1 MNIIDKERQEREWK
15 RNFHLNF
22 SPMYAM
28 FAWSIIFAIAVCL
41 SPQAKAE
48 EIEEVVVVAQQ
59 VKTVKADPLKESSF
73 IRVLL
78 PAHTWTAG
86 GDGAFQGYN
95 ERGAQTVHTAV
106 YKNGIPA
113 NLPGSAWYDF
123 GTDLA
128 TGQKVKII
136 SGANSVVYGSGSI
149 AGTILIKD
157 NIEQGVTA
165 RFGTQSHRFV
175 SIAPTNWFQYTAMET
190 NQDSV
195 RNDNVEKDL
204 YSNKNA
210 KFNIDVQDFTITADY
225 TDYRYDY
232 DNCYDSN
239 FEASNDCKQDGEKY
253 NFAVNNE
260 YFTLG
265 RTHDK
270 ANYTTGDW
278 LSYYNESSTDYLR
291 VGDQVDLSNK
301 LQVGYGVDAS
311 HEQYKTLT
319 DDYDRDN
326 YGAYLNI
333 NADFAMKYNFGFR
346 VGNEDQNALRFG
358 SERGPFFLNVG
369 NSYRR
374 PTLYELNGD
383 GYVSAN
389 ADLLPEE
396 AIGYEIGFGV
406 LSLFRYEFEQAIE
419 YTPGF
424 YEDVTTSETVTDP
437 ETGETTV
444 ITTTEQVWNAP
455 KYYNTGAYETQGL
468 RYAQEF
474 GAFKVALAVTDTDQ
488 ARVPK
493 YMGVLGWNQ
502 SFGSHEF
509 DITFRGQFNRKP
521 GPYDGDELED
531 LHNLSFR
538 YIKTF
543 ANDVDLA
550 LSIDNML
557 DEEVEVLPGY
567 NNRGRQFMLTM
578 QRKW

>member
-48 EIEEVVVVAQQ
+48 EIEEVVVVGQQ
-59 VKTVKADPLKESSF
+59 STTIKADPLKGNSF
-73 IRVLL
+73 IRALL
-78 PAHTWTAG
+78 PGHTWTAG
-86 GDGAFQGYN
+86 GYGAFQGYN
-95 ERGAQTVHTAV
+95 ERGAQNVHTAV

-123 GTDLA
+123 GNELA
-128 TGQKVKII
+128 TGQEVKII

-165 RFGTQSHRFV
+165 ILGSQDHKMV
-175 SIAPTNWFQYTAMET
+175 SVAPAKWFQYTAMEI

-195 RNDNVEKDL
+195 RNDNTEKDL
-204 YSNKNA
+204 YTNRNA
-210 KFNIDVQDFTITADY
+210 KLNFDVQDFTITMDY
-225 TDYRYDY
+225 TDYSYDY
-232 DNCYDSN
+232 DNCYDSSFN
-239 FEASNDCKQDGEKY
+239 QSNDCEQDGEKY
-253 NFAVNNE
+253 NIALNNE

-270 ANYTTGDW
+270 ADYYTGEW
-278 LSYYNESSTDYLR
+278 MSYANESSTDYLR
-291 VGDQVDLSNK
+291 VGDQTNLSNK
-301 LQVGYGVDAS
+301 LQIAYGVDAS
-311 HEQYKTLT
+311 HEKYQSLNNEEHS
-319 DDYDRDN
+319 RDN

-358 SERGPFFLNVG
+358 LESGPFFLNVG

-374 PTLYELNGD
+374 PTLYELHGD
-383 GYVSAN
+383 GWVDAN
-389 ADLLPEE
+389 PDLLPEE
-396 AIGYEIGFGV
+396 GVGYEIGFGV
-406 LSLFRYEFEQAIE
+406 LSIFKYDFEQAIE
-419 YTPGF
+419 YAPGGSN
-424 YEDVTTSETVTDP
+424 EVTTVTYD
-437 ETGETTV
+437 EEGNA
-444 ITTTEQVWNAP
+444 ITTTTTEYYNA
-455 KYYNTGAYETQGL
+455 KYYNTGAYDTQGI
-468 RYAQEF
+468 RYSQWF
-474 GAFKVALAVTDTDQ
+474 GNFMLTLKYTDTEQ

-493 YMGVLGWNQ
+493 YIGVVKWNQ

-509 DITFRGQFNRKP
+509 DITYRGNFERIP
-521 GPYDGDELED
+521 GPYDGTELED
-531 LHNLSFR
+531 LQNLSFR

-550 LSIDNML
+550 LTIDNIL

-567 NNRGRQFMLTM
+567 NNRGRQIMLTV

>member
-1 MNIIDKERQEREWK
+1 M
-15 RNFHLNF
+15 
-22 SPMYAM
+22 
-28 FAWSIIFAIAVCL
+28 
-41 SPQAKAE
+41 
-48 EIEEVVVVAQQ
+48 
-59 VKTVKADPLKESSF
+59 
-73 IRVLL
+73 
-78 PAHTWTAG
+78 
-86 GDGAFQGYN
+86 
-95 ERGAQTVHTAV
+95 
-106 YKNGIPA
+106 
-113 NLPGSAWYDF
+113 
-123 GTDLA
+123 
-128 TGQKVKII
+128 
-136 SGANSVVYGSGSI
+136 
-149 AGTILIKD
+149 
-157 NIEQGVTA
+157 
-165 RFGTQSHRFV
+165 
-175 SIAPTNWFQYTAMET
+175 
-190 NQDSV
+190 
-195 RNDNVEKDL
+195 
-204 YSNKNA
+204 
-210 KFNIDVQDFTITADY
+210 
-225 TDYRYDY
+225 
-232 DNCYDSN
+232 
-239 FEASNDCKQDGEKY
+239 
-253 NFAVNNE
+253 
-260 YFTLG
+260 
-265 RTHDK
+265 
-270 ANYTTGDW
+270 
-278 LSYYNESSTDYLR
+278 
-291 VGDQVDLSNK
+291 DLSNK
-301 LQVGYGVDAS
+301 LQVSYGVDAS

-358 SERGPFFLNVG
+358 LERGPFFLNVG

-493 YMGVLGWNQ
+493 YMSVLGWNQ

-521 GPYDGDELED
+521 SSYDGDELED

-557 DEEVEVLPGY
+557 DEEVEIRL
-567 NNRGRQFMLTM
+567 
-578 QRKW
+578 

>member
-1 MNIIDKERQEREWK
+1 MSNRSKIDW
-15 RNFHLNF
+15 NFHINF
-22 SPMYAM
+22 SPMYAAFVWM
-28 FAWSIIFAIAVCL
+28 ILFSIAVCL
-41 SPQAKAE
+41 SPQAQAE

-59 VKTVKADPLKESSF
+59 TKTVKADPLKENSF
-73 IRVLL
+73 IQALL
-78 PAHTWTAG
+78 PGHTWTAG
-86 GDGAFQGYN
+86 GQGAFQGYN

-106 YKNGIPA
+106 YRNGIPA
-113 NLPGSAWYDF
+113 NLPGTAWYDF
-123 GTDLA
+123 GTELV

-157 NIEQGVTA
+157 IIEKSATA
-165 RFGTQSHRFV
+165 SIGTQSNRYV
-175 SIAPTNWFQYTAMET
+175 SIAPTNWFQYTAMEI

-195 RNDNVEKDL
+195 RNDNEEKDL
-204 YSNKNA
+204 YTNRNA
-210 KFNIDVQDFTITADY
+210 KLNFDVQDFTITMNY

-232 DNCYDSN
+232 DNCYDSM
-239 FEASNDCKQDGEKY
+239 FEASNDCEQDGEKY
-253 NFAVNNE
+253 NVAINNE
-260 YFTLG
+260 FFTIG

-270 ANYTTGDW
+270 AEYYTGDW
-278 LSYYNESSTDYLR
+278 ISYANESSTDYLR
-291 VGDQVDLSNK
+291 IGDQLNLSNK

-311 HEQYKTLT
+311 HEQYETLT
-319 DDYDRDN
+319 DDYNRDN

-358 SERGPFFLNVG
+358 LESGPFFLNVG

-374 PTLYELNGD
+374 PTLYEVNGD
-383 GYVSAN
+383 GYVDAN
-389 ADLLPEE
+389 LDLLPEE

-424 YEDVTTSETVTDP
+424 YEEITISETDP
-437 ETGETTV
+437 ETGEVT
-444 ITTTEQVWNAP
+444 ITTEQIWNAP
-455 KYYNTGAYETQGL
+455 KYYNTGAYETTGL
-468 RYAQEF
+468 RYAQTF
-474 GAFKVALAVTDTDQ
+474 GAFGLMLKVTDSDQ

-493 YMGVLGWNQ
+493 YVGVFSWDQ
-502 SFGSHEF
+502 DFGSHNF
-509 DITFRGQFNRKP
+509 NITYRGQFERQP
-521 GPYDGDELED
+521 GIYDGDELED
-531 LHNLSFR
+531 LQNLSFR

-543 ANDVDLA
+543 ANDLELA
-550 LSIDNML
+550 LRVDNVL

-567 NNRGRQFMLTM
+567 NNRGRQFMLTI